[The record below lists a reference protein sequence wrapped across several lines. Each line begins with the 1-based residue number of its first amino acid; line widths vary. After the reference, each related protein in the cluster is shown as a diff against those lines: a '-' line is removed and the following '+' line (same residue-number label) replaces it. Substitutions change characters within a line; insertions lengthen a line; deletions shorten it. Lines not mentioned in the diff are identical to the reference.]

1 MVDKVVDLTIRIDI
15 DGVFMDIHATDAIR
29 GVIGIEEREEMLA
42 IKVEQV
48 EANIIRVEVLENDI
62 ETFG

>member
-1 MVDKVVDLTIRIDI
+1 VVDKVVDLTIRIDI